1 MHYTR
6 LYHLD
11 PLILISLY
19 KPIIIMKKTD
29 VSKERDYAAPEM
41 EEISFVSN
49 AVMDYSD
56 PENPVI
62 PEPDE

>member
-1 MHYTR
+1 
-6 LYHLD
+6 
-11 PLILISLY
+11 
-19 KPIIIMKKTD
+19 MKKTD